1 MPRIYAEH
9 LPHALLC
16 QLCAPAGV
24 TDAGL
29 RPRPIKRVA
38 VLGGG
43 LMGSGIATACVL
55 VGIDVLLKEVNQRF
69 LEASPRCCGTAVPC

>member
-1 MPRIYAEH
+1 M
-9 LPHALLC
+9 
-16 QLCAPAGV
+16 
-24 TDAGL
+24 TDTGL

-55 VGIDVLLKEVNQRF
+55 AGVEVLLKEVNQKF
-69 LEASPRCCGTAVPC
+69 LDVSGACRVRVP